1 MIYRYRLNPRGNDR
15 FLWGPRAIKARRPG
29 NGPAQGALGSAGYLG
44 KGLIFNSLTLELRPG
59 AWRPKR
65 RVLGVMSG
73 PCLWGIAGK
82 KSAPGGGD
90 RMAGAASGL

>member
-44 KGLIFNSLTLELRPG
+44 KELIFNRLTLESRPRG
-59 AWRPKR
+59 LAPQ
-65 RVLGVMSG
+65 
-73 PCLWGIAGK
+73 AGYWV
-82 KSAPGGGD
+82 P
-90 RMAGAASGL
+90 